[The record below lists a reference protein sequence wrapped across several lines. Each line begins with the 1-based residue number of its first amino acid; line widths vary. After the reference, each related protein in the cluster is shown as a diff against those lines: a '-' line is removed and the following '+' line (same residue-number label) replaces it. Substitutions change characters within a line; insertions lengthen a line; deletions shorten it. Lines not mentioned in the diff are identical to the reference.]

1 MSNLVLDIDTSNMD
15 NLNLV
20 AGTMSGILAKPNEI
34 SPDLQDK
41 IQQQT
46 DKLIMQINDKLGTMN
61 SEDQIK
67 ALSGVSNMANKVM
80 DSASLMVNIQKE
92 NDTDVMAMRSMD
104 NTGGNSSKVSTPD
117 DYVFHG
123 GDTLFIKFTTVA
135 PFDSLSLFT
144 KLLNSSS

>member
-1 MSNLVLDIDTSNMD
+1 MD

-104 NTGGNSSKVSTPD
+104 NTGGNSSKVKLCFSCWRLNSLRLHRST
-117 DYVFHG
+117 VSAF
-123 GDTLFIKFTTVA
+123 
-135 PFDSLSLFT
+135 
-144 KLLNSSS
+144 LLNY